1 MISVDV
7 TPNAVRMLEA
17 NVPNAVLIAA
27 FPASVVYD
35 VVSLTL
41 HATAFPD
48 VAAVAVPALTGD
60 TVFSEIPLKSVSA
73 REVKSPYVIVPND
86 GFISSLQGS

>member
-1 MISVDV
+1 MVSVDA
-7 TPNAVRMLEA
+7 TPNAVRMLAA

-27 FPASVVYD
+27 FPANVVYD

-48 VAAVAVPALTGD
+48 LAAEAVPALTGV

-73 REVKSPYVIVPND
+73 RVVNSPYVIVPND
-86 GFISSLQGS
+86 GLIFCLRDS

>member
-1 MISVDV
+1 MMSVDA

-17 NVPNAVLIAA
+17 NVLNAVLIAA

-48 VAAVAVPALTGD
+48 LAAVTVPALTGD
-60 TVFSEIPLKSVSA
+60 TVFSEIPLKRVSA
-73 REVKSPYVIVPND
+73 RVVKSPYVIVPND
-86 GFISSLQGS
+86 GFIFCLRGS